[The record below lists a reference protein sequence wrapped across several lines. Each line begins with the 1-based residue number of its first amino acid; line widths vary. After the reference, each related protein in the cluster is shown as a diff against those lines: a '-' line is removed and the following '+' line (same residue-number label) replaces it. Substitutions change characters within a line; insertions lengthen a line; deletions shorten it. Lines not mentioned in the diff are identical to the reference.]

1 MVIQYYNH
9 GMGGVDVFDQ
19 RAAAFRIQRRALKY
33 YKSIVFAFI
42 DVIILNSQT
51 LFNDCRSTHPGEI
64 PRPSKYS
71 QKDFR
76 VALVCQLAG
85 IGEDEPVP
93 QFKPLGRPVNPLPPI
108 THLPEAMPIRRNCR
122 YCFRIDH
129 VERKCQVRCPTCN
142 VFLHVERRNCFMLY
156 HLNMLWTPSR
166 LSFFST
172 FRSWEHSS
180 LFSDWILRC
189 ICFFFFMRPM
199 TSFWSN
205 VWSTFLPSK

>member
-1 MVIQYYNH
+1 MSEKGNAVYVQWLDSKVVTMISSIHCATDFVWCTRHAKQNGQHVEVHMKQPMVIHDYNH
-9 GMGGVDVFDQ
+9 GMGGIDVFDQ
-19 RAAAFRIQRRALKY
+19 RAAAFRIQCRALKY
-33 YKSIVFAFI
+33 YKSIVFDFI
-42 DVIILNSQT
+42 DVIILNSHT
-51 LFNDCRSTHPGEI
+51 LFNDYCSTQPGEI

-85 IGEDEPVP
+85 IGEDESVP

-156 HLNMLWTPSR
+156 HLNML
-166 LSFFST
+166 
-172 FRSWEHSS
+172 
-180 LFSDWILRC
+180 
-189 ICFFFFMRPM
+189 
-199 TSFWSN
+199 
-205 VWSTFLPSK
+205 